1 MTPNQNKALLESKYH
16 ELMNS
21 RTSRE
26 AIHVE
31 RSADELDQIQS
42 LNEREIQT
50 NSIDMDARLLRQV
63 KAALKRMRDGDY
75 GICIDCDE
83 PMNQKRLT
91 AIPWAERCVPCQERV
106 DKDSLDH
113 GVLLQEE
120 DAA

>member
-1 MTPNQNKALLESKYH
+1 MTQDQFKTLLESKYQ
-16 ELMNS
+16 ELMTS
-21 RTSRE
+21 RRSRE
-26 AIHVE
+26 AIAVE

-83 PMNQKRLT
+83 PMTPKRLL
-91 AIPWAERCVPCQERV
+91 AIPWAERCVGCQEKI
-106 DKDSLDH
+106 DLDSKNH
-113 GVLLQEE
+113 TVLLQEE